1 MRKQELS
8 KRKLLNRLNKELSK
22 MYSVKEQEKIE
33 WAQDKENKETY
44 SWNYFVNGLEYSL
57 VINKYTGMITRVG
70 RS

>member
-22 MYSVKEQEKIE
+22 MHSVKEQEKIE
-33 WAQDKENKETY
+33 WTQDKETKETY
-44 SWNYFVNGLEYSL
+44 SWNYFVNGLEHSL
-57 VINKYTGMITRVG
+57 VINKFTGMITRVG